1 MLKFLLGSIR
11 GLGKLNKR
19 INLVLQNWIIHFFF
33 LFYSPKPSRQVS
45 HKAAL
50 AFRGGLLIP
59 KELTIRYKLFSDSF
73 SVIPSSSLFFSD

>member
-19 INLVLQNWIIHFFF
+19 INLVLQHWIINFF
-33 LFYSPKPSRQVS
+33 LFYSPKPRSQVS
-45 HKAAL
+45 HKPAL